1 MKEGGNNWKGD
12 KTKEKNTASSNIKD
26 RKTAMKPNKGNPGE
40 ERMGMNA
47 YSTQELWTVGIGLY
61 RLCQCLEKYLYKK
74 YVKDLYKK
82 LINEHASTLL
92 VIYGLCNTFIRN
104 LNS

>member
-47 YSTQELWTVGIGLY
+47 YSTQEL
-61 RLCQCLEKYLYKK
+61 
-74 YVKDLYKK
+74 
-82 LINEHASTLL
+82 
-92 VIYGLCNTFIRN
+92 
-104 LNS
+104 